1 MFQHISDSIDSSSLS
16 SVCVSQETVCDAI
29 SQLKLGKCDGS
40 SLSSNHFVHAKEVL
54 CVNLSKLF
62 TAMIRH
68 GIVPASLRDC
78 ILVPIPKPG
87 KDPSNSDRT

>member
-1 MFQHISDSIDSSSLS
+1 MFQHISDSIDPSSLS

-54 CVNLSKLF
+54 CVHLSKLF